1 MRVPFDPSPTIVY
14 LWSMSTF
21 GPLPPLTRLY
31 RACEPNDPIAP
42 DDPRYVNCD
51 VVRGDNLPLRYER
64 SLRLSD
70 PLRPEVKVFAGHR
83 GVGKSSELL
92 RLKDMLER
100 PNAGEGNPYHVLFT
114 DVTRM
119 LDLNDLDFP
128 DLLVFLAGEVQRQLR
143 ESGIPGFTA
152 ASVQIQTLWDELS
165 GALRSKVSLAGRD
178 VDIPYL
184 PLAVEIKN
192 RPNSRSELRSAIER
206 QSTSLL
212 EAVNDLLQL
221 ANVKLREA
229 GREGLVLIVDGL
241 DKMVRRDLDGGSN
254 THERLFIR
262 RSEQL
267 ASVKSH
273 VIYTVPISLIY
284 SPAFTQLE
292 QTFGEH
298 NVPVPMIRLRGED
311 RSNPSSSTPGMV
323 KMREILEKRC
333 DYAGIAFREIF
344 DAQETCDH
352 LCEMTGGHPR
362 HLMMFIQAA
371 ASRVDGLPITRDAV
385 ERAIRD
391 YSNSLKRS
399 IPDDFWPHLQRFEIP
414 QDDIP
419 TDAKHQEM
427 LLLLHIFEYM
437 NGRPWYEVNPVL
449 RTIPR
454 FIE

>member
-1 MRVPFDPSPTIVY
+1 M
-14 LWSMSTF
+14 
-21 GPLPPLTRLY
+21 
-31 RACEPNDPIAP
+31 
-42 DDPRYVNCD
+42 
-51 VVRGDNLPLRYER
+51 
-64 SLRLSD
+64 
-70 PLRPEVKVFAGHR
+70 
-83 GVGKSSELL
+83 
-92 RLKDMLER
+92 
-100 PNAGEGNPYHVLFT
+100 
-114 DVTRM
+114 
-119 LDLNDLDFP
+119 
-128 DLLVFLAGEVQRQLR
+128 
-143 ESGIPGFTA
+143 
-152 ASVQIQTLWDELS
+152 
-165 GALRSKVSLAGRD
+165 
-178 VDIPYL
+178 
-184 PLAVEIKN
+184 EIKN
-192 RPNSRSELRSAIER
+192 RPNSRSELRSAIEK
-206 QSTSLL
+206 QSTNLL

-241 DKMVRRDLDGGSN
+241 DKMVRRNLDGGGN

-284 SPAFTQLE
+284 SPPFTQLE

-298 NVPVPMIRLRGED
+298 NVPVPMIRLRGDD
-311 RSNPSSSTPGMV
+311 RSDPSPSTPGMA

-333 DYAGIAFREIF
+333 DYAGVDFREVF
-344 DAQETCDH
+344 DSPETCDR

-362 HLMMFIQAA
+362 HLMMFIQSA
-371 ASRVDGLPITRDAV
+371 ASRVDDLPITREAV

-399 IPDDFWPHLQRFEIP
+399 IPDEFWPHLRKFEIP

-419 TDAKHQEM
+419 TDSMHQEM

-454 FIE
+454 FDE

>member
-1 MRVPFDPSPTIVY
+1 
-14 LWSMSTF
+14 MSTF

-31 RACEPNDPIAP
+31 RACEPNDPISP

-51 VVRGDNLPLRYER
+51 EVRGENLPLRYER

-143 ESGIPGFTA
+143 ESAIPGFSA
-152 ASVQIQTLWDELS
+152 ASVQLQNLWDELS

-192 RPNSRSELRSAIER
+192 RPNARSELRSAIEK

-212 EAVNDLLQL
+212 EAVNDLLRL

-241 DKMVRRDLDGGSN
+241 DKMVRRDLGSGGN

-273 VIYTVPISLIY
+273 VIYTAPISLIH
-284 SPAFTQLE
+284 SQERARLE
-292 QTFGEH
+292 KRFGQYIFSL
-298 NVPVPMIRLRGED
+298 PMIRLRSGK
-311 RSNPSSSTPGMV
+311 RSAPTPATPGMQ
-323 KMREILEKRC
+323 KMREMLERRC
-333 DYAGIAFREIF
+333 AYAGIDFLEIF
-344 DAQETCDH
+344 DSQSTCEF
-352 LCEMTGGHPR
+352 LCQMTGGRPR
-362 HLMMFIQAA
+362 NLLMLIRAA
-371 ASRVDGLPITRDAV
+371 ANRVDSFPITRDAV
-385 ERAIRD
+385 EHAIRD

-399 IPDDFWPHLQRFEIP
+399 IPSDFWPHLRRFKTP
-414 QDDIP
+414 QEDIP
-419 TDAKHQEM
+419 ADPMHQDM
-427 LLLLHIFEYM
+427 IFFLHVFEYM

-449 RTIPR
+449 RALPN
-454 FIE
+454 FGE

>member
-1 MRVPFDPSPTIVY
+1 
-14 LWSMSTF
+14 MSTF

-31 RACEPNDPIAP
+31 RACEPNDPISP

-51 VVRGDNLPLRYER
+51 AVRGDNLPLRYER

-70 PLRPEVKVFAGHR
+70 PLRPEVNVFAGHR

-143 ESGIPGFTA
+143 ESKIPGFSA
-152 ASVQIQTLWDELS
+152 ASVPLQSLWDELS
-165 GALRSKVSLAGRD
+165 GALQSKVSLAGRD

-192 RPNSRSELRSAIER
+192 RPNARSELRSAIEK

-212 EAVNDLLQL
+212 EAVNDLLRF

-241 DKMVRRDLDGGSN
+241 DKMVRRDLDGGGN

-273 VIYTVPISLIY
+273 VFYTAPISLIH
-284 SPAFTQLE
+284 SAQFIRLARTL
-292 QTFGEH
+292 GAH
-298 NVPVPMIRLRGED
+298 SASVPMIRLRGKN
-311 RSNPSSSTPGMV
+311 RSDPSPSTPGMA

-333 DYAGIAFREIF
+333 DYAGVDSLEVF
-344 DAQETCDH
+344 DSRETCDY
-352 LCEMTGGHPR
+352 LCEMTGGSPR
-362 HLMMFIQAA
+362 KLLVYIREA
-371 ASRVDGLPITRDAV
+371 ASYVGGLPLTRDAA
-385 ERAIRD
+385 ERAVKD
-391 YSNSLKRS
+391 YSNSLKRG
-399 IPDDFWPHLQRFEIP
+399 IPDEYSSHLQQFDKPQEEIP
-414 QDDIP
+414 AGVIYE
-419 TDAKHQEM
+419 EM
-427 LLLLHIFEYM
+427 LDFPCIFDYRDEKC
-437 NGRPWYEVNPVL
+437 WYEVNPVL
-449 RTIPR
+449 RNR
-454 FIE
+454 

>member
-1 MRVPFDPSPTIVY
+1 MT
-14 LWSMSTF
+14 TF

-31 RACEPNDPIAP
+31 RACEPNDPISP

-51 VVRGDNLPLRYER
+51 EVRGDNLPRRYER
-64 SLRLSD
+64 GLRLSD

-100 PNAGEGNPYHVLFT
+100 PEAGEGKPYHVLFT
-114 DVTRM
+114 DVSRK

-143 ESGIPGFTA
+143 DAEIPGFSA
-152 ASVQIQTLWDELS
+152 ASDQLRSLWDELS
-165 GALRSKVSLAGRD
+165 TTLRPKVTLTGKD
-178 VDIPYL
+178 LDIPYL
-184 PLAVEIKN
+184 PLAVEFKN
-192 RPNSRSELRSAIER
+192 RPNARAELRSAVEK

-212 EAVNDLLQL
+212 GAVNDLLQF
-221 ANVKLREA
+221 ANVRLREA
-229 GREGLVLIVDGL
+229 EREGLVLIVDGL
-241 DKMVRRDLDGGSN
+241 DKLVRRSLEGGGD

-267 ASVKSH
+267 AGVKAH

-284 SPAFTQLE
+284 SRQFTQLE
-292 QTFGEH
+292 QTFGDRSA
-298 NVPVPMIRLRGED
+298 PVPMIRLRGDD
-311 RSNPSSSTPGMV
+311 RSDPTPSTRGMQ
-323 KMREILEKRC
+323 KMREMLKKRC
-333 DYAGIAFREIF
+333 EYVNVDFDEIF
-344 DAQETCDH
+344 DAPETCTY

-371 ASRVDGLPITRDAV
+371 ASRVDHLPITRDAV
-385 ERAIRD
+385 ERAVRD
-391 YSNSLKRS
+391 YANSLKRS
-399 IPDDFWPHLQRFEIP
+399 IPDDFWPLLQRFETP
-414 QDDIP
+414 QEDIP
-419 TDAKHQEM
+419 TDENHQEM

-454 FIE
+454 FAE

>member
-1 MRVPFDPSPTIVY
+1 
-14 LWSMSTF
+14 MSTF

-31 RACEPNDPIAP
+31 RACEPNDPISP

-51 VVRGDNLPLRYER
+51 AVRGDNLPRRYER
-64 SLRLSD
+64 DLRLSD
-70 PLRPEVKVFAGHR
+70 PLRPEVMVFAGHR

-92 RLKDMLER
+92 RLKNMLER
-100 PNAGEGNPYHVLFT
+100 PDVGEGKPYHVLFT
-114 DVTRM
+114 DVSRM

-143 ESGIPGFTA
+143 DAEIPGFSSISEPLRSLA
-152 ASVQIQTLWDELS
+152 DELIS
-165 GALRSKVSLAGRD
+165 VLRSKVTLTGKD
-178 VDIPYL
+178 LEIPYL
-184 PLAVEIKN
+184 PLAVELKN
-192 RPNSRSELRSAIER
+192 RPNSRSELRSAIEK
-206 QSTSLL
+206 QSTNLL
-212 EAVNDLLQL
+212 GAVNDLLQL
-221 ANVKLREA
+221 ANVKLRES

-241 DKMVRRDLDGGSN
+241 DKMVRRSLEGGGD

-267 ASVKSH
+267 AAVKTH

-284 SPAFTQLE
+284 SRQFTQLE
-292 QTFGEH
+292 QTLG
-298 NVPVPMIRLRGED
+298 NRSAPVPMIRLRGED
-311 RSNPSSSTPGMV
+311 RSDPAPSTGGMQ
-323 KMREILEKRC
+323 KMREMLEKRC
-333 DYAGIAFREIF
+333 EYVNVDFQDVF
-344 DAQETCDH
+344 DAPETCAY

-371 ASRVDGLPITRDAV
+371 ASRVDHLPITRDAV
-385 ERAIRD
+385 ERAVRD
-391 YSNSLKRS
+391 YANSLKRS
-399 IPDDFWPHLQRFEIP
+399 IPDTYWPLLRVFETP

-419 TDAKHQEM
+419 TDEEHQEM

-454 FIE
+454 FAD